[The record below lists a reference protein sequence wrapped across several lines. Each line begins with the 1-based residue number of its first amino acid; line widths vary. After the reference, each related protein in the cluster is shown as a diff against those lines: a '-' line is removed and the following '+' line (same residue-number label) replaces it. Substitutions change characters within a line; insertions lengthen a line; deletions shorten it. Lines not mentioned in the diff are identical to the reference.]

1 MSKDPVYFQYFGV
14 FDTLIP
20 FINLMEDAMT
30 EKAEYK
36 NYKKIE
42 EIQKMIGYRYNNINL
57 LYIAM
62 THSSYANDI
71 KTKQSHSNERLEF
84 LGDAVLELI
93 SSEFLFH
100 EYPNN
105 TEGELTKL
113 RAGLVSESPLAEVAR
128 SINLGQYILLGKG
141 EENTGG
147 RMRDSITSDAVEALL
162 GSIYL
167 DGGMEPAK
175 EFVLKYIL
183 KDVDEKRMFH
193 DSKTILQEIVQ
204 KHKLGNLSYQIVRE
218 TGPDHDKRYEAECYI
233 DQKRVGAG
241 VGKTKKAAQQQA
253 AYEAIKSMKV

>member
-1 MSKDPVYFQYFGV
+1 MAG
-14 FDTLIP
+14 
-20 FINLMEDAMT
+20 NT
-30 EKAEYK
+30 EYER
-36 NYKKIE
+36 YKKIE
-42 EIQKMIGYRYNNINL
+42 EIQRIIGYRYNNIHL

-62 THSSYANDI
+62 THSSYANDN

-113 RAGLVSESPLAEVAR
+113 RAGLVSESPLAQVAR
-128 SINLGQYILLGKG
+128 NLNLGQYILLGKG

-147 RMRDSITSDAVEALL
+147 RKRDSITSDAVEALL

-175 EFVLKYIL
+175 QFALKYIL
-183 KDVDEKRMFH
+183 KDVDEKHMFH

-204 KHKLGNLSYQIVRE
+204 KHKLGNLNYQIVNE

-233 DQKRVGAG
+233 DKKLVGSG
-241 VGKTKKAAQQQA
+241 MGKTKKAAQQQA
-253 AYEAIKSMKV
+253 AYEAIKSLKVY